1 MQSKDISTMSEPVQV
16 LQTLYQYLQRFFQQS
31 VQQSDAQKLP
41 IISEQLASRL
51 CQLYWQQPA
60 LLWAQ
65 WSLPPLQS
73 DPLSRL
79 AVQQAV
85 AVLAISQPAGW
96 PPAVQQEL
104 VAAALFGLTGLARL
118 PADGSAARQA
128 WSNPWLITV
137 KTQQE
142 LLRQHRWLP
151 LLISCVRYQQRQP
164 VWQQDPYAT
173 VLCLSYQLCQP
184 QFDGQA
190 LLLRPF
196 EQQYRRL
203 WLAESMLSRAML
215 EQLAH
220 AGVASYQTGRFCR
233 DGSGSTYLITS
244 TRHEPAGYLL
254 DEQRQVPVGE
264 CMAIT
269 GTGWQLCPLQYSPDW
284 RWYRLF
290 VSAEPAESSAKASP
304 ESLQLAQIQ
313 QLNPNWPIN
322 RQLSFIGQHPQLSQ
336 SLRQI
341 ASKLNRQQRA
351 ITDLRYALAM
361 LGTEQLPA
369 RLTQSW
375 LLRQV
380 ADCAHPWQCWFANF
394 ADVFSY
400 CLQMFA
406 ASLPRFRLTVVQ
418 ADLLALCL
426 TLTLQKQSILRHLP
440 LQPAPRQTDSLPLHC
455 RRQMWQNPQLLAEVA
470 SLIDECDLPLP
481 WHDAFLQLCITGPA
495 QTEAQQ
501 QQPCSLLLQL
511 ALMFSELVYM
521 GSFSRPAN
529 LEPVLQHAQRALDLQ
544 RQPAQDWIDQ
554 ILHNTSA
561 SWPLQPFVPM
571 TSCS

>member
-1 MQSKDISTMSEPVQV
+1 MLSADISAMSEPVQI
-16 LQTLYQYLQRFFQQS
+16 LQTLYQYLQRFFQQAS
-31 VQQSDAQKLP
+31 QSSGGQKLP
-41 IISEQLASRL
+41 VIAEQLANRL
-51 CQLYWQQPA
+51 CQLYWQQPV

-65 WSLPPLQS
+65 WSLPPKQADL
-73 DPLSRL
+73 LSRL

-85 AVLAISQPAGW
+85 AILTISEQSRW
-96 PPAVQQEL
+96 PQSLQQEL
-104 VAAALFGLTGLARL
+104 VAASLFGLCGLARL
-118 PADGSAARQA
+118 PIHDPSAKQA
-128 WSNPWLITV
+128 WGNPWLITV

-151 LLISCVRYQQRQP
+151 LLISCVRCQQRQP
-164 VWQQDPYAT
+164 CWQQDPYAA

-190 LLLRPF
+190 AVLRPI

-203 WLAESMLSRAML
+203 WLADPLLNRPLL

-220 AGVASYQTGRFCR
+220 AGVGCYQTGRFCQ
-233 DGSGSTYLITS
+233 DDSGSTYLIT
-244 TRHEPAGYLL
+244 TTQPEPAGYLL
-254 DEQRQVPVGE
+254 DQQKQVPVGD
-264 CMAIT
+264 CTVIT
-269 GTGWQLCPLQYSPDW
+269 GTGWQLCPVQYSPDW

-290 VSAEPAESSAKASP
+290 ITSELPAAMDGAP
-304 ESLQLAQIQ
+304 LQLAQIQ
-313 QLNPNWPIN
+313 QLNPDWPIN
-322 RQLSFIGQHPQLSQ
+322 RQLGFIEQHPQLAHT
-336 SLRQI
+336 LRLI

-351 ITDLRYALAM
+351 ISELRYALAM

-375 LLRQV
+375 LLQQV
-380 ADCAHPWQCWFANF
+380 AVTAHPWQHWFANF
-394 ADVFSY
+394 ADVLSY

-406 ASLPRFRLTVVQ
+406 GHLPRFQLNAVQ

-426 TLTLQKQSILRHLP
+426 MLTLQKQPILQQLP

-455 RRQMWQNPQLLAEVA
+455 RRQMWQNPQMLAEVA
-470 SLIDECDLPLP
+470 SLVNECSLPLP
-481 WHDAFLQLCITGPA
+481 WHDAFLQLCITGPG

-511 ALMFSELVYM
+511 ALMFSELVFM

-529 LEPVLQHAQRALDLQ
+529 LEPVLHHAQRALGLQ
-544 RQPAQDWIDQ
+544 RQPVQDWVDQ
-554 ILHNTSA
+554 VLQHTSA
-561 SWPLQPFVPM
+561 CWPLRPFTPV
-571 TSCS
+571 TICS